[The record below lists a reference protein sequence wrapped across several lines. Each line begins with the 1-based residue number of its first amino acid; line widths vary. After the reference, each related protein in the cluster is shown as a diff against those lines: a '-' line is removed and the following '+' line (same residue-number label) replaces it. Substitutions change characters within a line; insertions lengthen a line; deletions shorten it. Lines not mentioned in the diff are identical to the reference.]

1 MSGLYPTTDATNRSQ
16 NHNVPDQG
24 HRPPSSREIIRRTRL
39 TLPNFFDTV
48 ASTQR
53 AAERLLIKYR
63 WPYGPRC
70 PHCDS
75 PDVEEE
81 RPQNE
86 EAETRFRCTSCG
98 SFFTVRTNHFTAY
111 PAVSFCQW
119 LLAMYLMVSE
129 PRFRSEAQI
138 AHFLGLDHRTTSLV
152 IHAIHLQMQVPDP
165 PPLESVAGVFE
176 VDEAYCPK
184 HMGSAEGERFAQRL
198 YTVLV
203 LDRTSRQVRIW
214 VTRDRTAMT
223 MLRILLRS
231 GVGPGCTLYSDG
243 LYVYR
248 LAARWLLLAR
258 HCWVNHTEYEYVSVD
273 DPAVH
278 INGAESCFA
287 WMRHALRRIE
297 ISQENLARYVAQAEF
312 MFNQRYVPVLD
323 RMRELVSREHGS
335 LTPERITAERNR
347 FAPRTPRATQKPL
360 PEPL

>member
-53 AAERLLIKYR
+53 AAERWLIKYR
-63 WPYGPRC
+63 WPDGPRC

-86 EAETRFRCTSCG
+86 EAETRFRCTSCS

-129 PRFRSEAQI
+129 PRFRSEARI

-176 VDEAYCPK
+176 VDEAYWAK

-231 GVGPGCTLYSDG
+231 GVGPDSVLYSDG

-248 LAARWLLLAR
+248 PAARWLLAKHR
-258 HCWVNHTEYEYVSVD
+258 WCNHKIYEYVNVD
-273 DPAVH
+273 DPNIH
-278 INGAESCFA
+278 INNAESCFA
-287 WMRHALRRIE
+287 WMRHALCRIE
-297 ISQENLARYVAQAEF
+297 ISQENLARYVGQTEF
-312 MFNQRYVPVLD
+312 MINWREVPVLD
-323 RMRELVSREHGS
+323 RMQELASREHGS
-335 LTPERITAERNR
+335 LTHERIAAERHR
-347 FAPRTPRATQKPL
+347 FAPRTPRATQTPIEL
-360 PEPL
+360 Q